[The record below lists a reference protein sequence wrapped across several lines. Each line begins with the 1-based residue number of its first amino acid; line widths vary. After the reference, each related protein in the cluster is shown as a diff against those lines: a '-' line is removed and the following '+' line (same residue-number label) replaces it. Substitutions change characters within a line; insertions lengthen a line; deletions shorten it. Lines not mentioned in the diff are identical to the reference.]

1 MLEIAIENADIS
13 EVQCDVLIMKY
24 AQAFPG
30 ADAVVANALGRTGT
44 KKNRI
49 NPTPHEHIFIKSRGA
64 VASSVLFVGVVP
76 LSHFDYPE
84 IRIFVSRALKLI
96 F

>member
-1 MLEIAIENADIS
+1 MLEIAIDNADIS

-49 NPTPHEHIFIKSRGA
+49 NPTPHEHIFVKSRGA
-64 VASSVLFVGVVP
+64 VAASSVPFCGSGATLPF
-76 LSHFDYPE
+76 
-84 IRIFVSRALKLI
+84 
-96 F
+96 